1 MCRLNGSISGPKQA
15 PCAWYSR
22 FASHLLQLD
31 FVEAKSDPSLFVY
44 HHGPD
49 TAYLL
54 LYVND
59 TVMTASSTGLL
70 RRIIDALQ
78 QFSMKDLGTL
88 HHFLGM
94 HVQHI
99 GLGLFLSQ
107 CQYMIELLDRVG
119 MAHYKTCSSQLM

>member
-1 MCRLNGSISGPKQA
+1 
-15 PCAWYSR
+15 
-22 FASHLLQLD
+22 
-31 FVEAKSDPSLFVY
+31 
-44 HHGPD
+44 
-49 TAYLL
+49 
-54 LYVND
+54 
-59 TVMTASSTGLL
+59 MTASSTGLL

-119 MAHYKTCSSQLM
+119 MADYKTCSSQLM